1 MLATDNRNGQQD
13 FPVTDQG
20 EPLRIDRRMVAGLL
34 LLTVIA
40 YLPGFSCGFIWDDDA
55 HVVNSRPV
63 VSPDGL
69 AAIWLEPGSVPQYYP
84 LTHSSFWLEYRI
96 WGENPLGYHA
106 VNILLHA
113 VSVLVLWRVLV
124 GLGLPGAWL
133 AAALFAVH
141 PVHAESV
148 VWISE
153 RKNTLSGLFA
163 LASTWAWLSWWRSE
177 PGAGRR
183 CWWLSGLLF
192 VGALLSKTVTVTVP
206 AAWLVICWWR
216 GGRIGRREWLG
227 ALPMLLLTVPAGLM
241 TIWTEQNHIGA
252 GHLDL
257 GLSVSDRLL
266 VAGRALWFYGGKLF
280 WPSDLVFI
288 YPKWSI
294 DSNLFVQWLY
304 PLGAVMVITMLWWQ
318 RARWG
323 RGPLAAVL
331 LFAGTLSP
339 ALGFIDVYPMQFS
352 FVADHFQYLASIP
365 LLACGSWLVT
375 TRWHASRG
383 SVLVLVLAGMTFVR
397 CGVFLDTGTLWRDT
411 VAKNPRSPLALT
423 SLGNQLGETGLHEL
437 AERRHRQAIDIDPR
451 FPDAWVNLAVELQNQ
466 GRRDEAF
473 RVARA
478 AVELAPWLPRARVNL
493 ALGLAERER
502 YDEAVKQ
509 LEAAVVGDK
518 RFVMAWFQLAR
529 IELLRENETGYQR
542 ATEQLLRLHPRLAGE
557 FPRGQ
562 APHDRPSP

>member
-1 MLATDNRNGQQD
+1 M
-13 FPVTDQG
+13 TDQG

-375 TRWHASRG
+375 TCWHASRG

-509 LEAAVVGDK
+509 LEAAVAGDK

-529 IELLRENETGYQR
+529 IELLRENQTGYQR
-542 ATEQLLRLHPRLAGE
+542 AIEQLRRLNPRLAGE
-557 FPRGQ
+557 FSRSQ
-562 APHDRPSP
+562 TRHDRPSP